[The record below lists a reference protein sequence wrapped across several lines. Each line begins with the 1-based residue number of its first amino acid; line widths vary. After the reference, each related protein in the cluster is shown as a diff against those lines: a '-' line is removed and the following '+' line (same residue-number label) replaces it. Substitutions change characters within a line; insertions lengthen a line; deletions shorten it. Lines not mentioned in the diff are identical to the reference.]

1 MSGEQTPLVSV
12 VTPVFNGAKYLKE
25 CIESVLAQTHTNW
38 RYTIVNNRSTDES
51 LEIAQHFARLDP
63 RIRVH
68 DNVDFLPIIDNHNH
82 ALGFVDPESLY
93 CKPLM
98 ADDWLYPECIEKM
111 VGCAQAQPSTGL
123 VCAYAL
129 TGVRILFLGVR
140 CVSSPTTF
148 LSGRAA
154 GRLSLLGD
162 AYYFGS
168 PTTMLIRS
176 DLIRKRKP
184 FYNPLNFHAD
194 EESCYD
200 ILRESDFGF
209 VHQVLSFFRMHEESQ
224 TSAAREFESILVG
237 RVYALAKYG
246 HAYLSDEEFER
257 RWRERFDEY
266 YAMLATAALRG
277 RGKDFWEYHSAK
289 LALIGAPLDRARL
302 ARAIAIYALKRLASP
317 SSLAQSV
324 RTWWPEA
331 FRRHSHLR
339 KQTSKAHE
347 RR

>member
-1 MSGEQTPLVSV
+1 
-12 VTPVFNGAKYLKE
+12 
-25 CIESVLAQTHTNW
+25 
-38 RYTIVNNRSTDES
+38 
-51 LEIAQHFARLDP
+51 
-63 RIRVH
+63 
-68 DNVDFLPIIDNHNH
+68 
-82 ALGFVDPESLY
+82 
-93 CKPLM
+93 
-98 ADDWLYPECIEKM
+98 
-111 VGCAQAQPSTGL
+111 
-123 VCAYAL
+123 
-129 TGVRILFLGVR
+129 
-140 CVSSPTTF
+140 
-148 LSGRAA
+148 
-154 GRLSLLGD
+154 
-162 AYYFGS
+162 
-168 PTTMLIRS
+168 
-176 DLIRKRKP
+176 
-184 FYNPLNFHAD
+184 
-194 EESCYD
+194 
-200 ILRESDFGF
+200 
-209 VHQVLSFFRMHEESQ
+209 VLSFFRMHEESQ